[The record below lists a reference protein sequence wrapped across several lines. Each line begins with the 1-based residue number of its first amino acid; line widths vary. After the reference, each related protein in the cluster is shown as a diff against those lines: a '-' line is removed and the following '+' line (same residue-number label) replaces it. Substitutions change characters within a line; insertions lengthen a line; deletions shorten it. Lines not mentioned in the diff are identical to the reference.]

1 MTLSDDFLSACLKGS
16 FEAKAPANTAIL
28 ALAMFDKHEKVKKLQ
43 RKWTLVALWSTLPIT
58 ALSIYLVTLFTDFDP
73 FYLIRKAFAE
83 NFFHTVLDI
92 LIVVVTF
99 ATIAAVLSRLFRM
112 RLLVLGR

>member
-1 MTLSDDFLSACLKGS
+1 MTLSDEFLSACMKET
-16 FEAKAPANTAIL
+16 FEVKAPANTAIL
-28 ALAMFDKHEKVKKLQ
+28 VLAMFDKREKVKKLH

-58 ALSIYLVTLFTDFDP
+58 ALSIYFITLFTDFDL

-83 NFFHTVLDI
+83 NFFHTILDI
-92 LIVVVTF
+92 VILSLTVVT
-99 ATIAAVLSRLFRM
+99 IVAVLSRLFRM

>member
-1 MTLSDDFLSACLKGS
+1 MTLSDDFLSECLKNS
-16 FEAKAPANTAIL
+16 FEVQAPANTAML
-28 ALAMFDKHEKVKKLQ
+28 ALAMFDKHEKVKKLH

-73 FYLIRKAFAE
+73 FYLIRRAFAQ
-83 NFFHTVLDI
+83 NFFHTILDI
-92 LIVVVTF
+92 LIVVMTVI
-99 ATIAAVLSRLFRM
+99 TIAAVLSRLFRM